1 MGTRMKRIWI
11 ASLIIALVA
20 GGFIGL
26 NWARWRGE
34 RAAPGEPPQASAPP
48 AASQP
53 TQAQPEEPFL
63 QIEGTRL
70 SGTDPQG
77 RRMWDIRATTLE
89 VDRDRQR
96 IIMRGVTGQ
105 FYSGGKP
112 QLGFSAPAAV
122 FDISSKNVELSGG
135 VVARSQDGRTLRA
148 ARVRF
153 DASQRTLIASGD
165 VVLTQPGMSIRA
177 DELRTDT
184 ALEHPKFSGNIVV
197 RVSE

>member
-11 ASLIIALVA
+11 ISLLVA
-20 GGFIGL
+20 LAAGGLIGL
-26 NWARWRGE
+26 NWTRWWGGRP
-34 RAAPGEPPQASAPP
+34 APVEPPQSSSPP
-48 AASQP
+48 AASET
-53 TQAQPEEPFL
+53 TQAPPETPFL

-70 SGTDPQG
+70 SGTDAQG
-77 RRMWDIRATTLE
+77 RRMWDLRATTLE

-96 IIMRGVTGQ
+96 IIMRAVTGQ
-105 FYSGGKP
+105 FFSAGKP
-112 QLGFSAPAAV
+112 QLEFSAPAAV

-135 VVARSQDGRTLRA
+135 VLARSQDGRTLRA

-153 DASQRTLIASGD
+153 DAAQRTLVASGG

-177 DELRTDT
+177 DEVRTDA

>member
-1 MGTRMKRIWI
+1 MKRLWI
-11 ASLIIALVA
+11 ASVVVALLA
-20 GGFIGL
+20 GGLIGL
-26 NWARWRGE
+26 NWAGRRE
-34 RAAPGEPPQASAPP
+34 ARPAPAELQPASPQTP
-48 AASQP
+48 
-53 TQAQPEEPFL
+53 AQPRSEEPFL

-96 IIMRGVTGQ
+96 IIMKAVIGQ

-135 VVARSQDGRTLRA
+135 VVARSPDGRRLRA
-148 ARVRF
+148 ARVRL
-153 DASQRTLIASGD
+153 DAAQRMLIARGD
-165 VVLTQPGMSIRA
+165 VALTQPGMSIRA
-177 DELRTDT
+177 DELRTDA
-184 ALEHPKFSGNIVV
+184 ALAHPKFSGNIVV

>member
-1 MGTRMKRIWI
+1 MKRIWI
-11 ASLIIALVA
+11 ISLLVALVA
-20 GGFIGL
+20 GGFIGV
-26 NWARWRGE
+26 NWTRWWGDRS
-34 RAAPGEPPQASAPP
+34 APAEPPQASPPP
-48 AASQP
+48 AAPQT
-53 TQAQPEEPFL
+53 TQAQPEAPLL

-77 RRMWDIRATTLE
+77 RRMWDLRATTLE

-96 IIMRGVTGQ
+96 IIMRAVTGQ
-105 FYSGGKP
+105 FYNAGKP

-122 FDISSKNVELSGG
+122 FDIPSKNVELSGG
-135 VVARSQDGRTLRA
+135 VLARSQDGRTLRA
-148 ARVRF
+148 ARIRF
-153 DASQRTLIASGD
+153 DTAQRTLIASGD

-177 DELRTDT
+177 DELRTDA

>member
-11 ASLIIALVA
+11 TSLLVALLA
-20 GGFIGL
+20 GGFVGL
-26 NWARWRGE
+26 NWTRWWGGPPE
-34 RAAPGEPPQASAPP
+34 QAEPPQASAPP
-48 AASQP
+48 AQSQTP
-53 TQAQPEEPFL
+53 QTQSEEPFL

-77 RRMWDIRATTLE
+77 RRMWDLRATTLE

-96 IIMRGVTGQ
+96 IIMKAVTGQ

-112 QLGFSAPAAV
+112 QLAFTAPEAL
-122 FDISSKNVELSGG
+122 FDVSSKNVDLSGG
-135 VVARSQDGRTLRA
+135 VFARSQDGRTLRA
-148 ARVRF
+148 ARIRF
-153 DASQRTLIASGD
+153 DAAQRALTASGD

-177 DELRTDT
+177 DELRTDA